1 MVRRWSK
8 LMRGTFSLEADLPVL
23 SDHTH
28 IPKSPFGIFEGRI
41 PRSHGLGSIWA
52 LMQQQAV
59 ACLVVEDAAGSLE
72 GACNSPLLTRVPRD
86 IGPCGKQSV
95 LVSASD

>member
-28 IPKSPFGIFEGRI
+28 IPKSPSGIFEGRI

-59 ACLVVEDAAGSLE
+59 ACLVVEDAWLVAWAMHVKPIL
-72 GACNSPLLTRVPRD
+72 
-86 IGPCGKQSV
+86 QSTTCPV
-95 LVSASD
+95 G